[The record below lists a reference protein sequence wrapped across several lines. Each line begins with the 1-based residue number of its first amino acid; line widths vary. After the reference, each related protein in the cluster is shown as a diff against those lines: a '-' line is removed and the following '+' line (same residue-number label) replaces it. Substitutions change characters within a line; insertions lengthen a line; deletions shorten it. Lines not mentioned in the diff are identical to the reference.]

1 MAFRTVVIKSR
12 CKLEYSLNYLVC
24 RGEDEKKILLDEIEL
39 IVIQNIQVS
48 LTCSLLSALADK
60 KIKVIFC
67 DAKHNPQAELVPY
80 YNNYCSYKK
89 ILQQFNFDN
98 GIKNEIWSRI
108 IYEKIY
114 NQSCVLKR
122 LKLEQNKKLETYLN
136 EIEIGDATNREG
148 HAAKVYFNSIWGN
161 SFSRGDDTNT
171 INKYLNYGY
180 SIIVS
185 MINREIKSFGYLTEL
200 GIHHIGETNPFNLSY
215 DLIEPLRSYIDWFVI
230 KGLVNDENYK
240 SFFVKLLSNDV
251 SFNDHIMHLD
261 NAIHLYVQSIFNA
274 LNNKNANNITFIKY
288 EL

>member
-1 MAFRTVVIKSR
+1 MAFRTIVIKSR

-39 IVIQNIQVS
+39 IIIQNIQVS
-48 LTCSLLSALADK
+48 LTCSLLSALAEK

-67 DAKHNPQAELVPY
+67 DAKHNPQSELVPY

-98 GIKNEIWSRI
+98 EIKNEIWSRI

-114 NQSCVLKR
+114 NQARILKK
-122 LKLEQNKKLETYLN
+122 LKLEQSEKLEKYLN
-136 EIEIGDATNREG
+136 EIENGDITNREG

-161 SFSRGDDTNT
+161 SFCRTDDSNP

-185 MINREIKSFGYLTEL
+185 MINREIKSLGYLTEL
-200 GIHHIGETNPFNLSY
+200 GVHHIGETNPFNLSY
-215 DLIEPLRSYIDWFVI
+215 DLVEPLRSYIDWFVI
-230 KGLVNDENYK
+230 KEIVNEDNYK
-240 SFFVKLLSNDV
+240 PFFAQLLSSDV
-251 SFNDHIMHLD
+251 IYSEHVMHFD

-274 LNNKNANNITFIKY
+274 LINKNANNITFIKY